1 MYRILASI
9 ALAATVAL
17 PTMVSADG
25 HLEAMEKAVK
35 ARKGLF
41 QVYAFNLGQLGAMA
55 KGKAE
60 FNAEAAQAAAD
71 NLLAAAAMRGGA
83 MWPQGSDNT
92 GPMKGKTRAKPE
104 AWTTWPAIAENS
116 EALKKA
122 AAAMQANAGS
132 LEGIRANIGAVG
144 AACKGCHEKY
154 RAKDF

>member
-1 MYRILASI
+1 MIRKVMTLAVAA
-9 ALAATVAL
+9 ALSL
-17 PTMVSADG
+17 PLTASADG

-35 ARKGLF
+35 ARQGLF

-55 KGKAE
+55 KGAVPY
-60 FNAEAAQAAAD
+60 NAEAAQAAAD

-116 EALKKA
+116 DALKKA

-132 LEGIRANIGAVG
+132 LEGIKANIGAVG